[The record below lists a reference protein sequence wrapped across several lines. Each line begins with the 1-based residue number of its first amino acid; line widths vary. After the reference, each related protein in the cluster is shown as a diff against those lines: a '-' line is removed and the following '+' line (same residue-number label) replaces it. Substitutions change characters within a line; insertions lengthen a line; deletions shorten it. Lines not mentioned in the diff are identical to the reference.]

1 MEKKSGAKIR
11 MLSLDVANKIAAGE
25 VVERPASVV
34 KELLENALDAG
45 STRIDIVVTAGGR
58 KLISIADNGSG
69 MGRDDALM
77 APERQATSKIRT
89 VQDIDRIQT
98 MGFRGEALASIASV
112 SHFTLRTR
120 RPEDDAGTE
129 IVIHGGVHTE
139 VCDCGMPPGTTL
151 EVRDLFYNLP
161 ARRAFLRSFQT
172 EEAHIRNQVIVHA
185 ISRPDVAFSL
195 TCDGASVY
203 GLRPATSLQERL
215 CDLFGSSAMEGFIAV
230 DRVFGAIHVHG
241 FIGLASNTRA
251 DAQGQYVFVNQRPA
265 TAPAVQAAIREAYPR
280 MEPGRRP
287 QVFLFLDVP
296 PETVDVNVHPTK
308 REVRFRAV
316 GAVRDAVLATIS
328 SALSPHRAAAVFS
341 PGSVS
346 APAPAVAPA
355 SASASVSQPEQPQQ
369 QAVAPALPKPLTL
382 SPPPRQ
388 EHFAFQP
395 ISDTTFRA
403 QRVTPPVPADPKAD
417 TLPALPPI
425 APASSAAPA
434 PSAPPQTIT
443 QPPSSASGHAP
454 ATSSAPA
461 APVAPSTPTPEPS
474 ASTPWTNFRIL
485 GTLRS
490 GYLMLETDGGYTIVD
505 PCAAHE
511 RVIYERLMNLAAQ
524 ADTLSQRLLIPQ
536 TVAMSPVDA
545 RRIRT
550 LLPVLVS
557 MGFDVEDF
565 GGDTFVVHA
574 MPDIVAGA
582 SAKSILEETALALE
596 EAGPRRGR
604 QHWQEELVAAAASR
618 GAVRTGKALNLE
630 EQKVLLRE
638 LAGCKLPYASPLGYP
653 TMIFTSTRELDRKF
667 RKGGSN

>member
-1 MEKKSGAKIR
+1 
-11 MLSLDVANKIAAGE
+11 MLSQDVANKIAAGE

-45 STRIDIVVTAGGR
+45 ATRIDIAITAGGR

-139 VCDCGMPPGTTL
+139 VCDCGIPPGTTL

-185 ISRPDVAFSL
+185 ISRPDVAFTL

-203 GLRPATSLQERL
+203 GLRPADSLQERL
-215 CDLFGSSAMEGFIAV
+215 CDLFGSSQMEGFVAV
-230 DRVFGAIHVHG
+230 DRVFGAIRVHG
-241 FIGLASNTRA
+241 FVGLASNTRA
-251 DAQGQYVFVNQRPA
+251 DSQGQYVFVNQRPA

-280 MEPGRRP
+280 MEAGRRP
-287 QVFLFLDVP
+287 QVFLFLEVP

-308 REVRFRAV
+308 REVRFRAI

-328 SALSPHRAAAVFS
+328 SALSPHRTSAVFS
-341 PGSVS
+341 PGSASVPVS
-346 APAPAVAPA
+346 QQEPPQPQAVAPA
-355 SASASVSQPEQPQQ
+355 S
-369 QAVAPALPKPLTL
+369 PKPLTF
-382 SPPPRQ
+382 SPPPPRQ
-388 EHFAFQP
+388 EHFDFQP
-395 ISDTTFRA
+395 ISDTTFRP
-403 QRVTPPVPADPKAD
+403 QRITPPVPADPKAAG
-417 TLPALPPI
+417 LPALPPI
-425 APASSAAPA
+425 ASVSVLPPA
-434 PSAPPQTIT
+434 PSVSPPSVRPTPVAASVPPPSAAVPAASAPPP
-443 QPPSSASGHAP
+443 QPSPPP
-454 ATSSAPA
+454 A
-461 APVAPSTPTPEPS
+461 EPS
-474 ASTPWTNFRIL
+474 GSAPWTNFRIL

-511 RVIYERLMNLAAQ
+511 RVIYERLMSLASRT
-524 ADTLSQRLLIPQ
+524 DTLSQRLLIPQ

-618 GAVRTGKALNLE
+618 GAVRSGKALNPE

-667 RKGGSN
+667 RKNGGN

>member
-11 MLSLDVANKIAAGE
+11 MLSQDVANKIAAGE

-129 IVIHGGVHTE
+129 IVIHGGIHTE

-215 CDLFGSSAMEGFIAV
+215 CDLFGSSQMEGFVAV

-296 PETVDVNVHPTK
+296 PESVDVNVHPTK

-341 PGSVS
+341 PGSTPEPVS
-346 APAPAVAPA
+346 APAP
-355 SASASVSQPEQPQQ
+355 VSQPEQPQQ
-369 QAVAPALPKPLTL
+369 QAVAPTLPKPLTL

-388 EHFAFQP
+388 EQFAFHP

-403 QRVTPPVPADPKAD
+403 QRVTPPVPADPTAD
-417 TLPALPPI
+417 ALLPALPPI
-425 APASSAAPA
+425 ASASTSATA
-434 PSAPPQTIT
+434 PSAPPPIV
-443 QPPSSASGHAP
+443 QPSPSVSVHAP
-454 ATSSAPA
+454 VASPPPPTPSVPTAPA
-461 APVAPSTPTPEPS
+461 AVPEPS
-474 ASTPWTNFRIL
+474 ASAPWTNFRIL

-511 RVIYERLMNLAAQ
+511 RVIYERLMSLAAQ
-524 ADTLSQRLLIPQ
+524 TDTLSQRLLIPQ